1 MVMKLKGLN
10 FSGMFVWKD
19 DKFFML
25 FLKNDF
31 LLYFFDDE
39 GDDDDVEE
47 FNVVDKILV
56 LWDFLE
62 GNFYSEFFNLI
73 EMKVFVGIGNVGISE
88 FVDLIKFF

>member
-56 LWDFLE
+56 L
-62 GNFYSEFFNLI
+62 
-73 EMKVFVGIGNVGISE
+73 
-88 FVDLIKFF
+88 